1 MTAED
6 LKKSILQQAIQ
17 GKLVPQNPDDE
28 PASTLLDRIREEK
41 SRLVAEDKI
50 KRDKNESRI
59 FRNQDGLYF
68 ERNASAERDV
78 TDLIPFEIPENWEW
92 CRIGNIFLHNNGK
105 QLNKSNNSGVMMDY
119 ITTSNLYWDGV
130 RLDNL
135 KQMPFES
142 TEIKRCQAIKGDLL
156 VCEGGDVGRSCI
168 WDYDFPIMLQNH
180 IHKLRGIIPIETK
193 YFYYIFLIYN
203 LKGIIGGK
211 GIGIQGFS
219 AKALHNTLIP
229 LPPLAEQKRIV
240 KRIEEL
246 MPLVEEYGKAQSHLD
261 ELNSSLGDNLRK
273 SVLQYAIQGK
283 LVTQNPKDEPASVLL
298 GRIHKEKARLAAE
311 GKIKRDKKESEIYR
325 TDDSRYIERIGK
337 TEIDITEKI
346 PFEIPNSWEWVRMGQ
361 IGDWGAGATPAKSE
375 PQYYGGN
382 ILWLRTGELNNATV
396 YDTEIKITD
405 KALKECSL
413 RLNKIGDV
421 LIAMYGATIGKL
433 AIVGTPL
440 TTNQACC
447 ACTPILVYNLYLFYF
462 LMASK
467 PDFVKKGE
475 GGAQPNISREK
486 LINYLMP
493 LPPLAEQKRIVE
505 RIEQIFS
512 LCK

>member
-1 MTAED
+1 
-6 LKKSILQQAIQ
+6 
-17 GKLVPQNPDDE
+17 
-28 PASTLLDRIREEK
+28 
-41 SRLVAEDKI
+41 
-50 KRDKNESRI
+50 
-59 FRNQDGLYF
+59 
-68 ERNASAERDV
+68 
-78 TDLIPFEIPENWEW
+78 
-92 CRIGNIFLHNNGK
+92 
-105 QLNKSNNSGVMMDY
+105 
-119 ITTSNLYWDGV
+119 
-130 RLDNL
+130 
-135 KQMPFES
+135 
-142 TEIKRCQAIKGDLL
+142 
-156 VCEGGDVGRSCI
+156 
-168 WDYDFPIMLQNH
+168 
-180 IHKLRGIIPIETK
+180 
-193 YFYYIFLIYN
+193 
-203 LKGIIGGK
+203 
-211 GIGIQGFS
+211 
-219 AKALHNTLIP
+219 
-229 LPPLAEQKRIV
+229 
-240 KRIEEL
+240 